1 MIKYSIRFNNCFNKL
16 TKIIDLDTKSFIIN
30 LPESILQEIVSNYN
44 KGLNTVEI
52 VIDYKEKSIYDD
64 EINKF
69 SNILD
74 EVLKNLYI
82 DGYAIINTK
91 ELPLG
96 EIEEGLENRCIA
108 TYREYI
114 ENEELI
120 ILKLKGDK

>member
-16 TKIIDLDTKSFIIN
+16 TNIIDLDTKSFIIN

-44 KGLNTVEI
+44 KGLHTVEI

-64 EINKF
+64 LNKF

-74 EVLKNLYI
+74 IVSKHLYD
-82 DGYAIINTK
+82 DGYVMINTK
-91 ELPLG
+91 KLPIG

-108 TYREYI
+108 TYREYTD
-114 ENEELI
+114 NEEII